1 MRPGGTARAAG
12 EGAAYRIAGKT
23 GTAQVFGLAGGKYN
37 AGRIAKRLRDHA
49 LFIGFAP
56 ANDPKIAVA
65 VIVENAM
72 SGGGH
77 TAAPIG
83 RKIMDAYL
91 LQQYGADK
99 LMPEGAKAQPEVPEV
114 QPEAEVPAKAKK
126 KARKKGAT

>member
-12 EGAAYRIAGKT
+12 AGAAYRIAGKT

-56 ANDPKIAVA
+56 VNDPKIAVA
-65 VIVENAM
+65 VIVENS
-72 SGGGH
+72 SGSGGH

-91 LQQYGADK
+91 LKQYGDDK
-99 LMPEGAKAQPEVPEV
+99 LTPDDAGGAEDPHD
-114 QPEAEVPAKAKK
+114 
-126 KARKKGAT
+126 